1 MADLK
6 QWDGLYREGAKGR
19 CFWCGLKREE
29 HRFKRLECPCWSEVL
44 ARRRFMLESEA
55 RRGS

>member
-1 MADLK
+1 VADLK

-29 HRFKRLECPCWSEVL
+29 HKYKKPECPCYAEVKKL
-44 ARRRFMLESEA
+44 KRKAP
-55 RRGS
+55 